1 VHDIEA
7 FQNAPAF
14 AREEATI
21 SATVQEVWDVL
32 SDLEKWPEWNGSVST
47 MKIFGPVLPNT
58 EFHWVAGGIKIKSR
72 IEEVQAPNRIAW
84 SGRTMGIKAVHVWE
98 LSSVGDLAK
107 VRTEES
113 FQGLIVRLFARR
125 MNNELAKAL
134 RQGLGALKS
143 EAERRHGERM
153 A

>member
-1 VHDIEA
+1 
-7 FQNAPAF
+7 
-14 AREEATI
+14 
-21 SATVQEVWDVL
+21 
-32 SDLEKWPEWNGSVST
+32 
-47 MKIFGPVLPNT
+47 
-58 EFHWVAGGIKIKSR
+58 
-72 IEEVQAPNRIAW
+72 
-84 SGRTMGIKAVHVWE
+84 
-98 LSSVGDLAK
+98 VGDLAK

-125 MNNELAKAL
+125 MNNELAIAL